1 MHICL
6 IIDNPETPHH
16 PIIASVVQKLSAA
29 HCVRMLDVRQRT
41 GAQALAEEE
50 QHTPADL
57 YLLKSH
63 VPQALEVAQALEQR
77 GALLVNSY
85 ASTLACQD
93 RVLLSQRMEE
103 VGLPWPRSM
112 AFPSLAHLLAQD
124 DLLATLSFPLIVKSR
139 YSRRGDL
146 VAKVGS
152 SEQLRSYL
160 PQWSQEPIVL
170 QQFMAGDGWD
180 IKMWVIDEQI
190 FAARRRTPLAGEGKK
205 DYPIGP
211 DELPEA
217 WARIAREIGRAFQ
230 LRLYGVDLLVSES
243 GPVIVDV
250 NSFPGFRGV
259 PGADDALAQLVERIG
274 QESQQGHTD
283 GATTLS
289 INDLPAVVRRLC
301 ERAGLLLLPG
311 ARGPVDL
318 FVRYLRRKPERG
330 LAVIYHVDE
339 RHAGGRSE
347 QSLAHDAQSL
357 PTSRPPGYPQG
368 VALPYTMTA
377 NEPEHS
383 AYSRATPLRVAWG
396 ESRGAWGESRGAWG
410 PERAVSLTLAESA
423 LDGARIRFNA
433 QQVEQAELQVTETGI
448 LQATEPGLSLQAF
461 PADAALP
468 TLAACCD
475 TTPQGQLWQEL
486 QKAAWQQL
494 GDARWQLIAAVAQ
507 PVRYKPGSR
516 CVIRYRL
523 TVRQEGDEGQGE
535 QKALAIFG
543 KVYADAEQARNVQ
556 AMMQA
561 LYAEQAGQSL
571 PFLPEPLGVSDIPG
585 LVFNEAV
592 ESGEDGPENRVRT
605 GNECFRF
612 QAEYG
617 RGGAVSRVI
626 VPEEELRL
634 TARALAQLHTS
645 ALVPGKKRI
654 GVQEARRARERA
666 ALLAGHSP
674 AQANEVL
681 QLAQRLSAALE
692 AQQPPCYRPAH
703 GGFKP
708 SQLLFHSHC
717 AFVVDFDGLC
727 LADAA
732 LDIGYF
738 LAYLRPASLWYHRPG
753 TRQWFEESA
762 ALFTDAY
769 REAMRARAI
778 AAQEIEDSIRRA
790 KLYEA
795 ALLFK
800 IATRRVNR
808 LNSPRPGELAAML
821 DEVARCLSLAQQER

>member
-16 PIIASVVQKLSAA
+16 PIIASAVQKLSAA
-29 HCVRMLDVRQRT
+29 HSVRMLDVRQRT

-50 QHTPADL
+50 RHAPADL

-63 VPQALEVAQALEQR
+63 APQALEVAQALEQR
-77 GALLVNSY
+77 GARLVNSY

-103 VGLPWPRSM
+103 AGLPWPRSM
-112 AFPSLAHLLAQD
+112 AFPSLAHLLARD

-217 WARIAREIGRAFQ
+217 WARVAREIGRAFQ
-230 LRLYGVDLLVSES
+230 LRLYGVDLLVTES

-259 PGADDALAQLVERIG
+259 PGADDALAQLVERIA
-274 QESQQGHTD
+274 QESQQGHAGD
-283 GATTLS
+283 ATTLS
-289 INDLPAVVRRLC
+289 INDLPTVVTRLC
-301 ERAGLLLLPG
+301 ERAQLPLLPG

-339 RHAGGRSE
+339 RHAGGKR
-347 QSLAHDAQSL
+347 AQHAS
-357 PTSRPPGYPQG
+357 
-368 VALPYTMTA
+368 
-377 NEPEHS
+377 
-383 AYSRATPLRVAWG
+383 
-396 ESRGAWGESRGAWG
+396 G

-423 LDGARIRFNA
+423 LDGARIRFNMRQA
-433 QQVEQAELQVTETGI
+433 EQAELQVTQTGI
-448 LQATEPGLSLQAF
+448 LQANEPGLSVQIF

-468 TLAACCD
+468 ALAACCD

-486 QKAAWQQL
+486 QQVVRQQP
-494 GDARWQLIAAVAQ
+494 GDTRWQLVAAVAQ

-523 TVRQEGDEGQGE
+523 IVRQEGSEGQGK

-556 AMMQA
+556 ALMQA

-571 PFLPEPLGVSDIPG
+571 PFLPAPLGVSSIPG

-592 ESGEDGPENRVRT
+592 EPVETDVGGPENRVRT
-605 GNECFRF
+605 GNERFRF

-617 RGGAVSRVI
+617 RGGVVSRVI

-634 TARALAQLHTS
+634 TAQALAKLHTS
-645 ALVPGKKRI
+645 ALQPEKKRT
-654 GVQEARRARERA
+654 GAQEARRARERA

-674 AQANEVL
+674 AQANDAL
-681 QLAQRLSAALE
+681 QLAQRLSAALK
-692 AQQPPCYRPAH
+692 AQQPECYRPAH

-753 TRQWFEESA
+753 TRQWFEASA
-762 ALFTDAY
+762 ALFADAY
-769 REAMRARAI
+769 REAMRERGVT
-778 AAQEIEDSIRRA
+778 AQEIEDSIKRA

-821 DEVARCLSLAQQER
+821 NEASRCLSLAQQER